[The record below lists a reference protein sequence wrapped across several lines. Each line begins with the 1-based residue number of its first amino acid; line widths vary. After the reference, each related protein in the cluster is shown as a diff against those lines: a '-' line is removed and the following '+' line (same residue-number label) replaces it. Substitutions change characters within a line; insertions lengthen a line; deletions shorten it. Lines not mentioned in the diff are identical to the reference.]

1 LARKLASQATLQRGL
16 SRVADD
22 YFYHR
27 IIDMPK
33 RPPWNYSMKKEELD
47 ENENNYFDNWLKSI
61 YEAVRI
67 ILTSVR

>member
-1 LARKLASQATLQRGL
+1 
-16 SRVADD
+16 
-22 YFYHR
+22 
-27 IIDMPK
+27 MPK